1 LNGRQILIKILPV
14 KGDSA
19 TIIIMLTDI
28 TEYKRLEMQLQ
39 HMQKMEAIGT
49 IAAGVAHNFRN
60 TLTEILVNSQLIHMN
75 YEDEGGLHQVADRI
89 NTSVKRGSRLVNGL
103 LQFSRKQIT
112 QEFEAFN
119 LSDIIEEIIQIIRK
133 SFSQKIDIQT
143 EVPGGLWIRGDATSL
158 SQALMNLCN
167 NARDAMPDG
176 GKLIIRAF
184 QESQSAIILVTDS
197 GEGMDRETIG
207 KCFDPFFTSKP
218 LGKGTGLGLST
229 TFGIVKS
236 HDGLIT
242 VDSQMGRGTTFRV
255 QLPLAADT
263 PQIENRKK
271 SVLVRGKGELVLV
284 VDDERDIR
292 SSVSALIEYLGYRAE
307 TAADGKEGLAKFRSQ
322 KPDAVLM
329 DINMPAM
336 DGVTCIEEIFKFDP
350 KANISLFTGYNR
362 DIVEELSPKARASI
376 KGYIPKPISLEALS
390 QLLAKA
396 LGKLRES

>member
-1 LNGRQILIKILPV
+1 
-14 KGDSA
+14 
-19 TIIIMLTDI
+19 
-28 TEYKRLEMQLQ
+28 
-39 HMQKMEAIGT
+39 
-49 IAAGVAHNFRN
+49 
-60 TLTEILVNSQLIHMN
+60 
-75 YEDEGGLHQVADRI
+75 
-89 NTSVKRGSRLVNGL
+89 
-103 LQFSRKQIT
+103 
-112 QEFEAFN
+112 
-119 LSDIIEEIIQIIRK
+119 
-133 SFSQKIDIQT
+133 
-143 EVPGGLWIRGDATSL
+143 
-158 SQALMNLCN
+158 
-167 NARDAMPDG
+167 
-176 GKLIIRAF
+176 
-184 QESQSAIILVTDS
+184 
-197 GEGMDRETIG
+197 MDRETIG

-263 PQIENRKK
+263 PQTENRKK